1 MVIYVSPVTHDDIS
15 NTMNFLLYSRIL
27 RWICRLWIDAT
38 GLVKQAQCMYI
49 GWQPHILLRYGSMIC
64 VFRLVTLAIVSGLLS
79 FSPFAGTYH
88 QESFWEV
95 KARAC
100 GDREGTV

>member
-1 MVIYVSPVTHDDIS
+1 MLYVYLILQNPQMDLQAMDRCHRIGQTRPVHV
-15 NTMNFLLYSRIL
+15 Y
-27 RWICRLWIDAT
+27 RLAT
-38 GLVKQAQCMYI
+38 SHSVEVRFSDLF
-49 GWQPHILLRYGSMIC
+49 
-64 VFRLVTLAIVSGLLS
+64 FRLVTLAIVSGLLS

>member
-1 MVIYVSPVTHDDIS
+1 
-15 NTMNFLLYSRIL
+15 
-27 RWICRLWIDAT
+27 
-38 GLVKQAQCMYI
+38 
-49 GWQPHILLRYGSMIC
+49 MIC
-64 VFRLVTLAIVSGLLS
+64 VFRLVTLAIVSGLFS

-100 GDREGTV
+100 GDRERDSLNKKEQSLTS